1 MVQADL
7 KEPTFGQDDYR
18 RPNILEN
25 TEVVIQSIL
34 MVLFGKPGCFPSIP
48 ELGMNIQQYRV
59 SRFDSDDVEN
69 IKAQLSYQCALIRE
83 SVITDD
89 ITVKYAQ
96 VKGKY
101 VLFIAIPVSTA
112 NDPKSVLIGI
122 SEGEDG
128 NAVYNYKLINEMLM
142 L

>member
-1 MVQADL
+1 
-7 KEPTFGQDDYR
+7 
-18 RPNILEN
+18 
-25 TEVVIQSIL
+25 